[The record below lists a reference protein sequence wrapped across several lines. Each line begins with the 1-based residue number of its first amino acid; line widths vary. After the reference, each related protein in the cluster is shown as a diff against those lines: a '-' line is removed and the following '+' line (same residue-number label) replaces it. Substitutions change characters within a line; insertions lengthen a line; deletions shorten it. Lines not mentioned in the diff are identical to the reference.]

1 MGATTALVEDDT
13 SLFSGIKNLALSY
26 FDTTS
31 IANKHGIDLKKDW
44 ASSVADILGTEKGK
58 EYMKKAIKG
67 TIAVAEGEASMGA
80 AFAGYLT
87 DFIVDRAT
95 EAFGHKHA
103 PIQEQ
108 FEEGTWVYIDRGQK
122 VNKLHM
128 REEMASESSMFFDSD
143 ETLTKDLRTKMFSPG
158 FYISHVA
165 SSTWSTV
172 TTSRIRR
179 L

>member
-31 IANKHGIDLKKDW
+31 IANKHGIDLKKHFDFQTVKGEDW
-44 ASSVADILGTEKGK
+44 ASSVADILSATLGRRGK
-58 EYMKKAIKG
+58 STCHQGDRPWAPR
-67 TIAVAEGEASMGA
+67 
-80 AFAGYLT
+80 LT

-143 ETLTKDLRTKMFSPG
+143 ETLTSARKCFPLGSTSPT
-158 FYISHVA
+158 SRRVT
-165 SSTWSTV
+165 SPWSTV